1 MEKIYDVLIFGAGVV
16 GSCIASDLARSGYSV
31 CLVDKASDVSTGA
44 SKANSGLV
52 HAGFDA
58 KPGTLKAKL
67 NVEGNKMYP
76 SVCKRLGLPLRKL
89 GAVVI
94 GNNKNTVNE
103 LYARGL
109 ENGVKNLF
117 VLSRDELLKILPNIT
132 ENVTCGLLAKDAY
145 VVCPYLLTICL
156 AEEAILN
163 GATVLLEFDA
173 NKIRK
178 NNGVFEISDGKTTVF
193 AKKVINSAGAG
204 VNQIA
209 KLLGTETYD
218 IQFKRGEYFV
228 LEQSEAHI
236 APVTVFPLPEKGS
249 KGILIT
255 QTLDQNILVGPTSY
269 ESDDSTKTTRDG
281 LNLVAEKSGL
291 LLSNVNLRKSIRQFS
306 GVRTICGDDFVIEQ
320 SKIDSNILTL
330 AGICSPGLSS
340 APAISKYAIEKMG
353 LKFNPTIKN
362 KQIEPYFLFKNLKNA
377 EKEQLLAKDHTYGEL
392 VCKCENITKGDI
404 LFALNRPLKICSV
417 DGIKRRVRA
426 GMGRCQGGFCSL
438 PVAEIIA
445 KTRKIPIEKVLKE
458 NKNSNLFVYQIR
470 GGENNGNL

>member
-16 GSCIASDLARSGYSV
+16 GTCLATDLARSGYSV

-76 SVCKRLGLPLRKL
+76 SLCKRLGLKLRKL

-94 GNNKNTVNE
+94 GNNTQTVKE
-103 LYARGL
+103 LYDRGIA
-109 ENGVKNLF
+109 NGVKNLF
-117 VLSRDELLKILPNIT
+117 VLSREALLKILPNIT

-145 VVCPYLLTICL
+145 VVCPYLLTICM

-173 NKIRK
+173 KKTRK
-178 NNGVFEISDGKTTVF
+178 NNGIFEISDGKTTVF

-204 VNQIA
+204 VNDVA
-209 KLLGTETYD
+209 KLLKTETYP
-218 IQFKRGEYFV
+218 IIFKRGEYFV

-255 QTLDQNILVGPTSY
+255 QTLDGNILVGPTSY
-269 ESDDSTKTTRDG
+269 ESDDSTKTTREG
-281 LNLVAEKSGL
+281 LNLIAEKSGL

-320 SKIDSNILTL
+320 SKIDNDVLTL

-353 LKFNPTIKN
+353 LIYNPTIKN
-362 KQIEPYFLFKNLKNA
+362 KQIEPYFLFKDLKNA
-377 EKEQLLAKDHTYGEL
+377 EKNQLLSKDHTYGEL

-404 LFALNRPLKICSV
+404 LNALDRPLKIHSV

-426 GMGRCQGGFCSL
+426 GMGRCQGGFCSI

-445 KTRKIPIEKVLKE
+445 KTRKIPLEEVLKE
-458 NKNSNLFVYQIR
+458 NKNSNVFTYPIR
-470 GGENNGNL
+470 GGERND

>member
-16 GSCIASDLARSGYSV
+16 GTCLATDLARSGYSV

-76 SVCKRLGLPLRKL
+76 SLCKRLGLKLRKL

-94 GNNKNTVNE
+94 GNNTQTVKE
-103 LYARGL
+103 LYDRGIA
-109 ENGVKNLF
+109 NGVKNLF
-117 VLSRDELLKILPNIT
+117 VLSREDLLKILPNIT

-145 VVCPYLLTICL
+145 VVCPYLLTICM

-173 NKIRK
+173 KKIRK
-178 NNGVFEISDGKTTVF
+178 NNGLFEISDGKTTVF

-204 VNQIA
+204 VNDVA
-209 KLLGTETYD
+209 KLLKTETNP
-218 IQFKRGEYFV
+218 IIFKRGEYFV

-255 QTLDQNILVGPTSY
+255 QTLDGNILVGPTSY
-269 ESDDSTKTTRDG
+269 ESDDSTKTTREG

-320 SKIDSNILTL
+320 SKIDNDVLTL

-353 LKFNPTIKN
+353 LIYNPTIKN
-362 KQIEPYFLFKNLKNA
+362 KQIEPYFLFKDLKNA
-377 EKEQLLAKDHTYGEL
+377 EKNQLLSKDHTYGEL

-404 LFALNRPLKICSV
+404 LNALDRPLKIHSV

-426 GMGRCQGGFCSL
+426 GMGRCQGGFCSI

-445 KTRKIPIEKVLKE
+445 KTRKIPLEEVLKE
-458 NKNSNLFVYQIR
+458 NKNSNVFTYPIR
-470 GGENNGNL
+470 GGERND

>member
-16 GSCIASDLARSGYSV
+16 GTCLATDLARSGYSV

-76 SVCKRLGLPLRKL
+76 SLCKRLGLKLRKL

-94 GNNKNTVNE
+94 GNNTQTVKE
-103 LYARGL
+103 LYDRGIA
-109 ENGVKNLF
+109 NGVKNLF
-117 VLSRDELLKILPNIT
+117 VLSREELLKILPNIT

-145 VVCPYLLTICL
+145 VVCPYLLTICM

-173 NKIRK
+173 KKIRK
-178 NNGVFEISDGKTTVF
+178 NNGLFEISDGKTTVF

-204 VNQIA
+204 VNDVA
-209 KLLGTETYD
+209 KLLKTETYP
-218 IQFKRGEYFV
+218 IVFKRGEYFV

-255 QTLDQNILVGPTSY
+255 QTLDGNILVGPTSY
-269 ESDDSTKTTRDG
+269 ESDNSTKTTREG

-320 SKIDSNILTL
+320 SKIDNDVLTL

-353 LKFNPTIKN
+353 LIYNPTRKN
-362 KQIEPYFLFKNLKNA
+362 KQIEPYFLFKDLKNA
-377 EKEQLLAKDHTYGEL
+377 EKNQLLSKDHTYGEL

-404 LFALNRPLKICSV
+404 LNALDRPLKIHSV

-426 GMGRCQGGFCSL
+426 GMGRCQGGFCSI

-445 KTRKIPIEKVLKE
+445 KTRKIPLEEVLKE
-458 NKNSNLFVYQIR
+458 NKNSNVFTYPIR
-470 GGENNGNL
+470 GGERND

>member
-16 GSCIASDLARSGYSV
+16 GTCLATDLARSGYSV

-76 SVCKRLGLPLRKL
+76 SLCKRLGLKLRKL

-94 GNNKNTVNE
+94 GNNTQTVKE
-103 LYARGL
+103 LYDRGIA
-109 ENGVKNLF
+109 NGVKNLF
-117 VLSRDELLKILPNIT
+117 VLSREELLKILPNIT

-145 VVCPYLLTICL
+145 VVCPYLLTICM
-156 AEEAILN
+156 AEEAIIN

-173 NKIRK
+173 KKIRK
-178 NNGVFEISDGKTTVF
+178 NNGIFEISDGKTTVF

-204 VNQIA
+204 VNDVA
-209 KLLGTETYD
+209 KLLKTETYP
-218 IQFKRGEYFV
+218 IVFKRGEYFV

-255 QTLDQNILVGPTSY
+255 QTLDGNILVGPTSY
-269 ESDDSTKTTRDG
+269 ESDDSTKTTREG
-281 LNLVAEKSGL
+281 LNLVAEKSEL

-320 SKIDSNILTL
+320 SKIDNDVLTL

-353 LKFNPTIKN
+353 LIYNPTIKN
-362 KQIEPYFLFKNLKNA
+362 KQIEPYFLFKDLKNA
-377 EKEQLLAKDHTYGEL
+377 EKNQLLSKDHTYGEL

-404 LFALNRPLKICSV
+404 LNALDRPLKIHSV

-426 GMGRCQGGFCSL
+426 GMGRCQGGFCSI

-445 KTRKIPIEKVLKE
+445 KTRKIPLEEVLKE
-458 NKNSNLFVYQIR
+458 NKNSNVFTYPIR
-470 GGENNGNL
+470 GGERND

>member
-16 GSCIASDLARSGYSV
+16 GTCLATDLARSGYSV

-76 SVCKRLGLPLRKL
+76 SLCKRLGLKLRKL

-94 GNNKNTVNE
+94 GNNTQTVKE
-103 LYARGL
+103 LYDRGIA
-109 ENGVKNLF
+109 NGVKNLF
-117 VLSRDELLKILPNIT
+117 VLSREELLKILPNIT

-145 VVCPYLLTICL
+145 VVCPYLLTICM

-173 NKIRK
+173 KKIRK
-178 NNGVFEISDGKTTVF
+178 NNGIFEISDGKTTVF

-204 VNQIA
+204 VNDVA
-209 KLLGTETYD
+209 KLLKTETYP
-218 IQFKRGEYFV
+218 IVFKRGEYFV

-255 QTLDQNILVGPTSY
+255 QTLDGNILVGPTSY
-269 ESDDSTKTTRDG
+269 ESDDSTKTTREG

-306 GVRTICGDDFVIEQ
+306 GVRTICEDDFVIEQ
-320 SKIDSNILTL
+320 SKIDNDVLTL

-353 LKFNPTIKN
+353 LIYNPTIKN
-362 KQIEPYFLFKNLKNA
+362 KQIEPYFLFKDLKNA
-377 EKEQLLAKDHTYGEL
+377 EKNQLLSKDHTYGEL

-404 LFALNRPLKICSV
+404 LNALDRPLKIHSV

-426 GMGRCQGGFCSL
+426 GMGRCQGGFCSI

-445 KTRKIPIEKVLKE
+445 KTRKIPLEEVLKE
-458 NKNSNLFVYQIR
+458 NKNSNVFTYPIR
-470 GGENNGNL
+470 GGERND

>member
-16 GSCIASDLARSGYSV
+16 GTCLATDLARSGYSV

-76 SVCKRLGLPLRKL
+76 SLCKRLGLKLRKL

-94 GNNKNTVNE
+94 GNNTQTVKE
-103 LYARGL
+103 LYDRGIA
-109 ENGVKNLF
+109 NGVKNLF
-117 VLSRDELLKILPNIT
+117 VLSREELLKILPNIT

-145 VVCPYLLTICL
+145 VVCPYLLTICM

-173 NKIRK
+173 KKIRK
-178 NNGVFEISDGKTTVF
+178 NNGIFEISDGKTTVF

-204 VNQIA
+204 VNDVA
-209 KLLGTETYD
+209 KLLKTETYP
-218 IQFKRGEYFV
+218 IVFKRGEYFV

-255 QTLDQNILVGPTSY
+255 QTLDGNILVGPTSY
-269 ESDDSTKTTRDG
+269 ESDDSTKTTREG

-320 SKIDSNILTL
+320 SKIDNDVLTL

-353 LKFNPTIKN
+353 LIYNPTIKN
-362 KQIEPYFLFKNLKNA
+362 KQIEPYFLFKDLKNA
-377 EKEQLLAKDHTYGEL
+377 EKNQLLSKDHTYGEL

-404 LFALNRPLKICSV
+404 LNALDRPLKIHSV

-426 GMGRCQGGFCSL
+426 GMGRCQGGFCSI

-445 KTRKIPIEKVLKE
+445 KTRKIPLEEVLKE
-458 NKNSNLFVYQIR
+458 NKNSNVFTYPIR
-470 GGENNGNL
+470 GGERND

>member
-16 GSCIASDLARSGYSV
+16 GTCLATDLARSGYSV

-76 SVCKRLGLPLRKL
+76 SLCKRLGLKLRKL

-94 GNNKNTVNE
+94 GNNTQTVKE
-103 LYARGL
+103 LYDRGIA
-109 ENGVKNLF
+109 NGVKNLF
-117 VLSRDELLKILPNIT
+117 ILSREELLKILPNIT

-145 VVCPYLLTICL
+145 VVCPYLLTICM

-173 NKIRK
+173 KKIRK
-178 NNGVFEISDGKTTVF
+178 NNGLFEISDGKTTVF

-204 VNQIA
+204 VNDVA
-209 KLLGTETYD
+209 KLLKTENYP
-218 IQFKRGEYFV
+218 IVFKRGEYFV

-255 QTLDQNILVGPTSY
+255 QTLDGNILVGPTSY
-269 ESDDSTKTTRDG
+269 ESDDSTKTTREG

-320 SKIDSNILTL
+320 SKIDNDVLTL

-353 LKFNPTIKN
+353 LIYNPTIKN
-362 KQIEPYFLFKNLKNA
+362 KQIEPYFLFKDLKNA
-377 EKEQLLAKDHTYGEL
+377 EKNQLLSKNHTYGEL

-404 LFALNRPLKICSV
+404 LNALDRPLKIHSV

-426 GMGRCQGGFCSL
+426 GMGRCQGGFCSI

-445 KTRKIPIEKVLKE
+445 KTRKIPLEEVLKE
-458 NKNSNLFVYQIR
+458 NKNSNVFTYPIR
-470 GGENNGNL
+470 GGERND

>member
-16 GSCIASDLARSGYSV
+16 GTCLATDLARSGYSV

-76 SVCKRLGLPLRKL
+76 SLCKRLGLKLRKL

-94 GNNKNTVNE
+94 GNNTQTVKE
-103 LYARGL
+103 LYDRGIA
-109 ENGVKNLF
+109 NGVKNLF
-117 VLSRDELLKILPNIT
+117 VLSREELLKILPNIT
-132 ENVTCGLLAKDAY
+132 ENATCGLLAKDAY
-145 VVCPYLLTICL
+145 VVCPYLLTICM

-173 NKIRK
+173 KKIRK
-178 NNGVFEISDGKTTVF
+178 NNEIFEISDGKTTVF
-193 AKKVINSAGAG
+193 AKKVVNSAGAG
-204 VNQIA
+204 VNDVA
-209 KLLGTETYD
+209 KLLKTETYP
-218 IQFKRGEYFV
+218 IVFKRGEYFV

-255 QTLDQNILVGPTSY
+255 QTLDGNILVGPTSY
-269 ESDDSTKTTRDG
+269 ESDDSTKTTREG

-320 SKIDSNILTL
+320 SKIDNDVLTL

-353 LKFNPTIKN
+353 LIYNPTIKN
-362 KQIEPYFLFKNLKNA
+362 KQIEPYFLFKDLKNA
-377 EKEQLLAKDHTYGEL
+377 EKNQLLSKDHTYGEL

-404 LFALNRPLKICSV
+404 LNALDRPLKIHSV

-426 GMGRCQGGFCSL
+426 GMGRCQGGFCSI

-445 KTRKIPIEKVLKE
+445 KTRKIPLEEVLKE
-458 NKNSNLFVYQIR
+458 NKNSNVFTYPIR
-470 GGENNGNL
+470 GGERND

>member
-16 GSCIASDLARSGYSV
+16 GTCLATDLARSGYSV

-76 SVCKRLGLPLRKL
+76 SLCKRLGLKLRKL

-94 GNNKNTVNE
+94 GNNTQTVKE
-103 LYARGL
+103 LYDRGIT
-109 ENGVKNLF
+109 NGVKNLF
-117 VLSRDELLKILPNIT
+117 VLSREELLKILPNIT

-145 VVCPYLLTICL
+145 VVCPYLLTICM
-156 AEEAILN
+156 AEEAIIN

-173 NKIRK
+173 KKIRK
-178 NNGVFEISDGKTTVF
+178 NNGIFEISDGKTTVF

-204 VNQIA
+204 VNDVA
-209 KLLGTETYD
+209 KLLKTETYP
-218 IQFKRGEYFV
+218 IVFKRGEYFV

-255 QTLDQNILVGPTSY
+255 QTLDGNILVGPTSY
-269 ESDDSTKTTRDG
+269 ESDDSTKTTREG

-320 SKIDSNILTL
+320 SKIDNDVLTL

-353 LKFNPTIKN
+353 LIYNPTIKN
-362 KQIEPYFLFKNLKNA
+362 KQIEPYFLFKDLKNA
-377 EKEQLLAKDHTYGEL
+377 EKNQLLSKDHTYGEL

-404 LFALNRPLKICSV
+404 LNALDRPLKIHSV

-426 GMGRCQGGFCSL
+426 GMGRCQGGFCSI

-445 KTRKIPIEKVLKE
+445 KTRKIPLEEVLKE
-458 NKNSNLFVYQIR
+458 NKNSNVFTYPIR
-470 GGENNGNL
+470 GGERND

>member
-16 GSCIASDLARSGYSV
+16 GTCVATDLTRSGYKV

-67 NVEGNKMYP
+67 NIEGNRMYP
-76 SVCKRLGLPLRKL
+76 SLCKRLGLPLRKL

-94 GNNKNTVNE
+94 GNNIQTVNE
-103 LYARGL
+103 LYARGVA
-109 ENGVKNLF
+109 NGVKNLF
-117 VLSRDELLKILPNIT
+117 VLSREELLKILPNIT

-145 VVCPYLLTICL
+145 VVCPYLLTICM
-156 AEEAILN
+156 AEEAIIN

-173 NKIRK
+173 KKIRK
-178 NNGVFEISDGKTTVF
+178 INGIFEISDGKTTVY
-193 AKKVINSAGAG
+193 AKKIINSAGAG
-204 VNQIA
+204 VNDVA
-209 KLLGTETYD
+209 KLLKTETYP
-218 IQFKRGEYFV
+218 IVFKRGEYFV

-255 QTLDQNILVGPTSY
+255 QTLDCNILVGPTSY
-269 ESDDSTKTTRDG
+269 ESDDSTKTTREG

-320 SKIDSNILTL
+320 SKIDSDVLTL

-353 LKFNPTIKN
+353 LVYNPNIKN
-362 KQIEPYFLFKNLKNA
+362 KQIEPYFLFKDLKNA
-377 EKEQLLAKDHTYGEL
+377 EKNQLLQQDHTYGEL

-404 LFALNRPLKICSV
+404 LNALNRPLKIHSV
-417 DGIKRRVRA
+417 DAIKRRVRA
-426 GMGRCQGGFCSL
+426 GMGRCQGGFCSI

-445 KTRKIPIEKVLKE
+445 KTRKIPLEEVLKE
-458 NKNSNLFVYQIR
+458 NRNSNVFVYPIR
-470 GGENNGNL
+470 GGEKND

>member
-1 MEKIYDVLIFGAGVV
+1 MEKIYDVLIFGAGVI
-16 GSCIASDLARSGYSV
+16 GTNIATDLARSGYSV

-76 SVCKRLGLPLRKL
+76 SLCKRLGLPLRKL

-94 GNNKNTVNE
+94 GNNIETVNE
-103 LYARGL
+103 LYNRGIA
-109 ENGVKNLF
+109 NGVKNLF
-117 VLSRDELLKILPNIT
+117 ILSRQELLKILPNIT
-132 ENVTCGLLAKDAY
+132 DNVTCGLLAKDAY
-145 VVCPYLLTICL
+145 VVCPYLLTICM
-156 AEEAILN
+156 AEESILN
-163 GATVLLEFDA
+163 GATVLLEFDTK
-173 NKIRK
+173 KIRK
-178 NNGVFEISDGKTTVF
+178 NNGIFEVSDGKTTIF
-193 AKKVINSAGAG
+193 AKKIINSAGAG
-204 VNQIA
+204 VNDIA
-209 KLLGTETYD
+209 KLLKTETYP
-218 IQFKRGEYFV
+218 IVFKRGEYFV

-236 APVTVFPLPEKGS
+236 APVTIFPLPEKGS

-291 LLSNVNLRKSIRQFS
+291 LISDVNLRKSIRQFS
-306 GVRTICGDDFVIEQ
+306 GVRAICGDDFVIEK
-320 SKIDSNILTL
+320 SKIDGDVLIL

-340 APAISKYAIEKMG
+340 APAISKYAIEKLG
-353 LKFNPTIKN
+353 LNFNPTIKN
-362 KQIEPYFLFKNLKNA
+362 KQIEPYFLFKDLKNA
-377 EKEQLLAKDHTYGEL
+377 EKNELLQKDHNFGEL

-404 LFALNRPLKICSV
+404 LNALNRPLKIHSV
-417 DGIKRRVRA
+417 DAIKRRVRA
-426 GMGRCQGGFCSL
+426 GMGRCQGGFCSI

-445 KTRKIPIEKVLKE
+445 KSRKIPLEDVLKE
-458 NKNSNLFVYQIR
+458 NKNSNVFVYPIR
-470 GGENNGNL
+470 GGKKND

>member
-16 GSCIASDLARSGYSV
+16 GTCLATDLARSGYSV

-76 SVCKRLGLPLRKL
+76 SLCKRLGLKLRKL

-94 GNNKNTVNE
+94 GNNTQTVKE
-103 LYARGL
+103 LYNRGIT
-109 ENGVKNLF
+109 NGVKNLF
-117 VLSRDELLKILPNIT
+117 VLSREELIKILPNIT

-145 VVCPYLLTICL
+145 VVCPYLLTICM

-173 NKIRK
+173 KKIRK
-178 NNGVFEISDGKTTVF
+178 NNGIFEISDGKTTVF

-204 VNQIA
+204 VNDVA
-209 KLLGTETYD
+209 KLLKTETYP
-218 IQFKRGEYFV
+218 IVFKRGEYFV

-255 QTLDQNILVGPTSY
+255 QTLDGNILVGPTSY
-269 ESDDSTKTTRDG
+269 ESDDSTKTTREG

-320 SKIDSNILTL
+320 SKIDNDVLTL

-353 LKFNPTIKN
+353 LIYNPTIKN
-362 KQIEPYFLFKNLKNA
+362 KQIEPYFLFKDLKNA
-377 EKEQLLAKDHTYGEL
+377 EKNQLLSKDHTYGEL

-404 LFALNRPLKICSV
+404 LNALDRPLKIHSV

-426 GMGRCQGGFCSL
+426 GMGRCQGGFCSI

-445 KTRKIPIEKVLKE
+445 KTRKIPLEEVLKE
-458 NKNSNLFVYQIR
+458 NKNSNVFTYPIR
-470 GGENNGNL
+470 GGERND

>member
-16 GSCIASDLARSGYSV
+16 GTCLATDLARSGYSV

-76 SVCKRLGLPLRKL
+76 SLCKRLGLKLRKL

-94 GNNKNTVNE
+94 GNNTQTVKE
-103 LYARGL
+103 LYDRGIA
-109 ENGVKNLF
+109 NGVKNLF
-117 VLSRDELLKILPNIT
+117 VLSREELLKILPNIT

-145 VVCPYLLTICL
+145 VVCPYLLTICM

-173 NKIRK
+173 KKIRK
-178 NNGVFEISDGKTTVF
+178 NNGIFEISDGKTTVF

-204 VNQIA
+204 VNDVA
-209 KLLGTETYD
+209 KLLKTETYP
-218 IQFKRGEYFV
+218 IVFKRGEYFV

-255 QTLDQNILVGPTSY
+255 QTLDRNILVGPTSY
-269 ESDDSTKTTRDG
+269 ESDDSTKTTREG

-320 SKIDSNILTL
+320 SKIDNDVLTL

-353 LKFNPTIKN
+353 LIYNPTIKN
-362 KQIEPYFLFKNLKNA
+362 KQIEPYFLFKDLKNA
-377 EKEQLLAKDHTYGEL
+377 EKNQLLSKDHTYGEL

-404 LFALNRPLKICSV
+404 LNALDRPLKIHSV

-426 GMGRCQGGFCSL
+426 GMGRCQGGFCSI

-445 KTRKIPIEKVLKE
+445 KTRKIPLEEVLKE
-458 NKNSNLFVYQIR
+458 NKNSNVFTYPIR
-470 GGENNGNL
+470 GGERND

>member
-16 GSCIASDLARSGYSV
+16 GTCLATDLARSGYSV

-76 SVCKRLGLPLRKL
+76 SLCKRLGLKLRKL

-94 GNNKNTVNE
+94 GNNTQTVKE
-103 LYARGL
+103 LYNRGIA
-109 ENGVKNLF
+109 NGVKNLF
-117 VLSRDELLKILPNIT
+117 VLSREELLKILPNIT

-145 VVCPYLLTICL
+145 VVCPYLLTICM
-156 AEEAILN
+156 AEEAIIN

-173 NKIRK
+173 KKIRK
-178 NNGVFEISDGKTTVF
+178 NNGLFEISDGKTTVF

-204 VNQIA
+204 VNDVA
-209 KLLGTETYD
+209 KLLKTETYP
-218 IQFKRGEYFV
+218 IVFKRGEYFV

-255 QTLDQNILVGPTSY
+255 QTLDGNILVGPTSY
-269 ESDDSTKTTRDG
+269 ESDDSTKTTREG

-320 SKIDSNILTL
+320 SKIDNDVLTL

-353 LKFNPTIKN
+353 LIYNPTIRN
-362 KQIEPYFLFKNLKNA
+362 KQIEPYFLFKDLKNA
-377 EKEQLLAKDHTYGEL
+377 EKNQLLSKDHTYGEL

-404 LFALNRPLKICSV
+404 LNALDRPLKIHSV

-426 GMGRCQGGFCSL
+426 GMGRCQGGFCSI

-445 KTRKIPIEKVLKE
+445 KTRKIPLEEVLKE
-458 NKNSNLFVYQIR
+458 NKNSNVFTYPIR
-470 GGENNGNL
+470 GGERND

>member
-16 GSCIASDLARSGYSV
+16 GTCLATDLARSGYSV

-76 SVCKRLGLPLRKL
+76 SLCKRLGLKLRKL

-94 GNNKNTVNE
+94 GNNTQTVKE
-103 LYARGL
+103 LYDRGIA
-109 ENGVKNLF
+109 NGVKNLF
-117 VLSRDELLKILPNIT
+117 VLSREELLKILPNIT

-145 VVCPYLLTICL
+145 VVCPYLLTICM

-173 NKIRK
+173 KKIRK
-178 NNGVFEISDGKTTVF
+178 NYGIFEISDGKTTVF

-204 VNQIA
+204 VNDVA
-209 KLLGTETYD
+209 KLLKTETYP
-218 IQFKRGEYFV
+218 IVFKRGEYFV

-255 QTLDQNILVGPTSY
+255 QTLDGNILVGPTSY
-269 ESDDSTKTTRDG
+269 ESDDSTKTTREG

-291 LLSNVNLRKSIRQFS
+291 LLANVNLRKSIRQFS

-320 SKIDSNILTL
+320 SKIDNDVLTL

-353 LKFNPTIKN
+353 LIYNPTIKN
-362 KQIEPYFLFKNLKNA
+362 KQIEPYFLFKDLKNA
-377 EKEQLLAKDHTYGEL
+377 EKNQLLSKDHTYGEL

-404 LFALNRPLKICSV
+404 LNALDRPLKIHSV

-426 GMGRCQGGFCSL
+426 GMGRCQGGFCSI

-445 KTRKIPIEKVLKE
+445 KTRKIPLEEVLKE
-458 NKNSNLFVYQIR
+458 NKNSNVFTYPIR
-470 GGENNGNL
+470 GGERND

>member
-16 GSCIASDLARSGYSV
+16 GTCLATDLARSGYSV

-76 SVCKRLGLPLRKL
+76 SLCKRLGLKLRRL

-94 GNNKNTVNE
+94 GNNTQTVKE
-103 LYARGL
+103 LYNRGIA
-109 ENGVKNLF
+109 NGVKNLF
-117 VLSRDELLKILPNIT
+117 VLSREELLKILPNIT

-145 VVCPYLLTICL
+145 VVCPYLLTICM
-156 AEEAILN
+156 AEEAIIN

-173 NKIRK
+173 KKIRK
-178 NNGVFEISDGKTTVF
+178 NNGIFEISDGKTTVF

-204 VNQIA
+204 VNDVA
-209 KLLGTETYD
+209 KLLKTETYP
-218 IQFKRGEYFV
+218 IVFKRGEYFV

-255 QTLDQNILVGPTSY
+255 QTLDGNILVGPTSY
-269 ESDDSTKTTRDG
+269 ESDDSTKTTREG

-320 SKIDSNILTL
+320 SKIDNDVLTL

-353 LKFNPTIKN
+353 LIYNPTIKN
-362 KQIEPYFLFKNLKNA
+362 KQIEPYFLFKDLKNA
-377 EKEQLLAKDHTYGEL
+377 EKNQLLSKDHTYGEL

-404 LFALNRPLKICSV
+404 LNALDRPLKIHSV

-426 GMGRCQGGFCSL
+426 GMGRCQGGFCSI

-445 KTRKIPIEKVLKE
+445 KTRKIPLEEVLKE
-458 NKNSNLFVYQIR
+458 NKNSNVFTYPIR
-470 GGENNGNL
+470 GGERND

>member
-16 GSCIASDLARSGYSV
+16 GTCLATDLARSGYSV

-76 SVCKRLGLPLRKL
+76 SLCKRLGLKLRKL

-94 GNNKNTVNE
+94 GNNTQTVKE
-103 LYARGL
+103 LYDRGIA
-109 ENGVKNLF
+109 NGVKNLF
-117 VLSRDELLKILPNIT
+117 VLSREELLKILPNIT

-145 VVCPYLLTICL
+145 VVCPYLLTICM

-173 NKIRK
+173 KKIRK
-178 NNGVFEISDGKTTVF
+178 NNGLFEISDGKTTVF

-204 VNQIA
+204 VNDVA
-209 KLLGTETYD
+209 KLLKTETYP
-218 IQFKRGEYFV
+218 IIFKRGEYFV

-255 QTLDQNILVGPTSY
+255 QTLDGNILVGPTSY
-269 ESDDSTKTTRDG
+269 ESDDSTKTTREG

-320 SKIDSNILTL
+320 SKIDNDVLTL

-353 LKFNPTIKN
+353 LIYNPTIKN
-362 KQIEPYFLFKNLKNA
+362 KQIEPYFLFKDLKNA
-377 EKEQLLAKDHTYGEL
+377 EKNQLLSKDHTYGEL

-404 LFALNRPLKICSV
+404 LNALDRPLKIHSV

-426 GMGRCQGGFCSL
+426 GMGRCQGGFCSI

-445 KTRKIPIEKVLKE
+445 KTRKIPLEEVLKE
-458 NKNSNLFVYQIR
+458 NKNSNVFTYPIR
-470 GGENNGNL
+470 GGERND

>member
-16 GSCIASDLARSGYSV
+16 GTCLATDLARSGYSV

-76 SVCKRLGLPLRKL
+76 SLCKRLGLKLRKL

-94 GNNKNTVNE
+94 GNNTQTVKE
-103 LYARGL
+103 LYDRGIA
-109 ENGVKNLF
+109 NGVKNLF
-117 VLSRDELLKILPNIT
+117 VLSREELLKILPNIT

-145 VVCPYLLTICL
+145 VVCPYLLTICM

-173 NKIRK
+173 KKIRK
-178 NNGVFEISDGKTTVF
+178 NNGFFEISDGKTTVF

-204 VNQIA
+204 VNDVA
-209 KLLGTETYD
+209 KLLKTETYP
-218 IQFKRGEYFV
+218 IVFKRGEYFV
-228 LEQSEAHI
+228 LEQREAHI

-255 QTLDQNILVGPTSY
+255 QTLDGNILVGPTSY
-269 ESDDSTKTTRDG
+269 ESDDSTKTTREG

-320 SKIDSNILTL
+320 SKIDNDVLTL

-353 LKFNPTIKN
+353 LIYNPTIKN
-362 KQIEPYFLFKNLKNA
+362 KQIEPYFLFKDLKNA
-377 EKEQLLAKDHTYGEL
+377 EKNQLLSKDHTYGEL

-404 LFALNRPLKICSV
+404 LNALDRPLKIHSV

-426 GMGRCQGGFCSL
+426 GMGRCQGGFCSI

-445 KTRKIPIEKVLKE
+445 KTRKIPLEEVLKE
-458 NKNSNLFVYQIR
+458 NKNSNVFTYPIR
-470 GGENNGNL
+470 GGERND

>member
-16 GSCIASDLARSGYSV
+16 GTCLATDLARSGYSV

-76 SVCKRLGLPLRKL
+76 SLCKRLGLKLRKL

-94 GNNKNTVNE
+94 GNNTQTVKE
-103 LYARGL
+103 LYDRGIA
-109 ENGVKNLF
+109 NGVKNLF
-117 VLSRDELLKILPNIT
+117 VLSREELLKILPNIT
-132 ENVTCGLLAKDAY
+132 ENVTCGLLAKDSY
-145 VVCPYLLTICL
+145 VVCPYLLTICM

-173 NKIRK
+173 KKIRK
-178 NNGVFEISDGKTTVF
+178 NNGLFEISDGKTTVF
-193 AKKVINSAGAG
+193 AKKIINSAGSG
-204 VNQIA
+204 VNDVA
-209 KLLGTETYD
+209 KLLKTETYP
-218 IQFKRGEYFV
+218 IVFKRGEYFI

-255 QTLDQNILVGPTSY
+255 QTLDGNILVGPTSY
-269 ESDDSTKTTRDG
+269 ESDDSTKTTREG

-320 SKIDSNILTL
+320 SKIDNDVLTL

-353 LKFNPTIKN
+353 LIYNPTIKN
-362 KQIEPYFLFKNLKNA
+362 KQIEPYFLFKDLKNA
-377 EKEQLLAKDHTYGEL
+377 EKNQLLSKNHTYGEL

-404 LFALNRPLKICSV
+404 LNALDRPLKIHSV

-426 GMGRCQGGFCSL
+426 GMGRCQGGFCSI

-445 KTRKIPIEKVLKE
+445 KTRKIPLEEVLKE
-458 NKNSNLFVYQIR
+458 NKNSNVFTYPIR
-470 GGENNGNL
+470 GGERND

>member
-16 GSCIASDLARSGYSV
+16 GTCLATDLARSGYSV

-76 SVCKRLGLPLRKL
+76 SLCKRLGLKLRKL

-94 GNNKNTVNE
+94 GNNTQTVKE
-103 LYARGL
+103 LYDRGIA
-109 ENGVKNLF
+109 NGVKNLF
-117 VLSRDELLKILPNIT
+117 VLSREELLKILPNIT

-145 VVCPYLLTICL
+145 VVCPYLLTICM

-173 NKIRK
+173 KKIRK
-178 NNGVFEISDGKTTVF
+178 NNGLFEISDGKTTVF

-204 VNQIA
+204 VNDVA
-209 KLLGTETYD
+209 KLLKTETYP
-218 IQFKRGEYFV
+218 IVFKRGEYFV

-255 QTLDQNILVGPTSY
+255 QTLDGNILVGPTSY
-269 ESDDSTKTTRDG
+269 ESDDSTKTTREG

-320 SKIDSNILTL
+320 SKIDNDVLTL

-353 LKFNPTIKN
+353 LIYNPTIKN
-362 KQIEPYFLFKNLKNA
+362 KQIEPYFLFKDLKNA
-377 EKEQLLAKDHTYGEL
+377 EKNQLLSKDHTYGEL

-404 LFALNRPLKICSV
+404 LNALDRPLKIHSV

-426 GMGRCQGGFCSL
+426 GMGRCQGGFCSI

-445 KTRKIPIEKVLKE
+445 KTRKIPLEEVLKE
-458 NKNSNLFVYQIR
+458 NKNSNVFTYPIR
-470 GGENNGNL
+470 GGERND

>member
-16 GSCIASDLARSGYSV
+16 GTCLATDLARSGYSV

-76 SVCKRLGLPLRKL
+76 SLCKRLGLKLRKL

-94 GNNKNTVNE
+94 GNNTQTVKE
-103 LYARGL
+103 LYDRGIA
-109 ENGVKNLF
+109 NGVKNLF
-117 VLSRDELLKILPNIT
+117 VLSREELLKILPNIT

-145 VVCPYLLTICL
+145 VVCPYLLTICM

-173 NKIRK
+173 KKIRK
-178 NNGVFEISDGKTTVF
+178 NNGLFEISDGKTTVF

-204 VNQIA
+204 VNDVA
-209 KLLGTETYD
+209 KLLKTETYP
-218 IQFKRGEYFV
+218 IIFKRGEYFV

-255 QTLDQNILVGPTSY
+255 QTLDGNILVGPTSY
-269 ESDDSTKTTRDG
+269 ESDDSTKTTREG

-320 SKIDSNILTL
+320 SKIDNDVLTL

-353 LKFNPTIKN
+353 LIYNPTIKN
-362 KQIEPYFLFKNLKNA
+362 KQIEPYFLFKDLKNA
-377 EKEQLLAKDHTYGEL
+377 EKNQLLSKDHTYGEL
-392 VCKCENITKGDI
+392 ICKCENITKGDI
-404 LFALNRPLKICSV
+404 LNALDRPLKIHSV

-426 GMGRCQGGFCSL
+426 GMGRCQGGFCSI

-445 KTRKIPIEKVLKE
+445 KTRKIPLEEVLKE
-458 NKNSNLFVYQIR
+458 NKNSNVFTYPIR
-470 GGENNGNL
+470 GGERND

>member
-16 GSCIASDLARSGYSV
+16 GTCLATDLARSGYSV

-76 SVCKRLGLPLRKL
+76 SLCKRLGLKLRKL

-94 GNNKNTVNE
+94 GNNKQTVKE
-103 LYARGL
+103 LYDRGIA
-109 ENGVKNLF
+109 NGVKNLF
-117 VLSRDELLKILPNIT
+117 VLSREELLKILPNIT

-145 VVCPYLLTICL
+145 VVCPYLLTICM

-173 NKIRK
+173 KKIRK
-178 NNGVFEISDGKTTVF
+178 NNGLFEIFDGKTTVF

-204 VNQIA
+204 VNDVA
-209 KLLGTETYD
+209 KLLKTETYP
-218 IQFKRGEYFV
+218 IIFKRGEYFV

-255 QTLDQNILVGPTSY
+255 QTLDGNILVGPTSY
-269 ESDDSTKTTRDG
+269 ESDDSTKTTREG

-320 SKIDSNILTL
+320 SKIDNDVLTL

-353 LKFNPTIKN
+353 LIYNPTIKN
-362 KQIEPYFLFKNLKNA
+362 KQIEPYFLFKDLKNA
-377 EKEQLLAKDHTYGEL
+377 EKNQLLSKDHTYGEL

-404 LFALNRPLKICSV
+404 LNALDRPLKIHSV

-426 GMGRCQGGFCSL
+426 GMGRCQGGFCSI

-445 KTRKIPIEKVLKE
+445 KTRKIPLEEVLKE
-458 NKNSNLFVYQIR
+458 NKNSNVFTYPIR
-470 GGENNGNL
+470 GGERND

>member
-16 GSCIASDLARSGYSV
+16 GTCLATDLARSGYSV

-76 SVCKRLGLPLRKL
+76 YLCKRLGLKLRKL

-94 GNNKNTVNE
+94 GNNTQTVKE
-103 LYARGL
+103 LYDRGIA
-109 ENGVKNLF
+109 NGVKNLF
-117 VLSRDELLKILPNIT
+117 VLSREELLKILPNIT

-145 VVCPYLLTICL
+145 VVCPYLLTICM

-173 NKIRK
+173 KKIRK
-178 NNGVFEISDGKTTVF
+178 NNGIFEISDGKTTVF

-204 VNQIA
+204 VNDVA
-209 KLLGTETYD
+209 KLLKTETYP
-218 IQFKRGEYFV
+218 IVFKRGEYFV

-255 QTLDQNILVGPTSY
+255 QTLDGNILVGPTSY
-269 ESDDSTKTTRDG
+269 ESDDSTKTTREG

-320 SKIDSNILTL
+320 SKIDNDVLTL

-353 LKFNPTIKN
+353 LIYNPTIKN
-362 KQIEPYFLFKNLKNA
+362 KQIEPYFLFKDLKNA
-377 EKEQLLAKDHTYGEL
+377 EKNQLLSKNHTYGEL

-404 LFALNRPLKICSV
+404 LNALDRPLKIHSV

-426 GMGRCQGGFCSL
+426 GMGRCQGGFCSI

-445 KTRKIPIEKVLKE
+445 KTRKIPLEEVLKE
-458 NKNSNLFVYQIR
+458 NKNSNVFTYPIR
-470 GGENNGNL
+470 GGERND

>member
-16 GSCIASDLARSGYSV
+16 GTCLATDLARSGYSV

-76 SVCKRLGLPLRKL
+76 SLCKRLGLKLRKL

-94 GNNKNTVNE
+94 GNNTQTVKE
-103 LYARGL
+103 LYDRGIA
-109 ENGVKNLF
+109 NGVKNLF
-117 VLSRDELLKILPNIT
+117 VLSREELLKILPNIT

-145 VVCPYLLTICL
+145 VVCPYLLTICM

-173 NKIRK
+173 KKIRK
-178 NNGVFEISDGKTTVF
+178 NNGIFEISDGKTTVF

-204 VNQIA
+204 VNDVA
-209 KLLGTETYD
+209 KLLKTKTYP
-218 IQFKRGEYFV
+218 IVFKRGEYFV

-255 QTLDQNILVGPTSY
+255 QTLDGNILVGPTSY
-269 ESDDSTKTTRDG
+269 ESDDSTKTTREG

-320 SKIDSNILTL
+320 SKIDNDVLTL

-353 LKFNPTIKN
+353 LIYNPTIKN
-362 KQIEPYFLFKNLKNA
+362 KQIEPYFLFKDLKNA
-377 EKEQLLAKDHTYGEL
+377 EKNQLLSKDHTYGEL

-404 LFALNRPLKICSV
+404 LNALDRPLKIHSV

-426 GMGRCQGGFCSL
+426 GMGRCQGGFCSI

-445 KTRKIPIEKVLKE
+445 KTRKISLEEVLKE
-458 NKNSNLFVYQIR
+458 NKNSNVFTYPIR
-470 GGENNGNL
+470 GGERND

>member
-16 GSCIASDLARSGYSV
+16 GTCLATDLARSGYSV

-76 SVCKRLGLPLRKL
+76 SLCKRLGLKLRKL

-94 GNNKNTVNE
+94 GNNTQTVKE
-103 LYARGL
+103 LYDRGIA
-109 ENGVKNLF
+109 NGVKNLF
-117 VLSRDELLKILPNIT
+117 VLPREELLKILPNIT

-145 VVCPYLLTICL
+145 VVCPYLLTICM

-173 NKIRK
+173 KKIRK
-178 NNGVFEISDGKTTVF
+178 NNGLFEISDGKTTVF

-204 VNQIA
+204 VNDVA
-209 KLLGTETYD
+209 KLLKTETYP
-218 IQFKRGEYFV
+218 IIFKRGEYFV

-255 QTLDQNILVGPTSY
+255 QTLDGNILVGPTSY
-269 ESDDSTKTTRDG
+269 ESDDSTKTTREG

-320 SKIDSNILTL
+320 SKIDNDVLTL

-353 LKFNPTIKN
+353 LIYNPTMKN
-362 KQIEPYFLFKNLKNA
+362 KQIEPYFLFKDLKNA
-377 EKEQLLAKDHTYGEL
+377 EKNQLLSKDHTYGEL

-404 LFALNRPLKICSV
+404 LNALDRPLKIHSV

-426 GMGRCQGGFCSL
+426 GMGRCQGGFCSI

-445 KTRKIPIEKVLKE
+445 KTRKIPLEEVLKE
-458 NKNSNLFVYQIR
+458 NKNSNVFTYPIR
-470 GGENNGNL
+470 GGERND

>member
-16 GSCIASDLARSGYSV
+16 GTCLATDLARSGYSV

-76 SVCKRLGLPLRKL
+76 SLCKRLGLKLRKL

-94 GNNKNTVNE
+94 GNNTQTVKE
-103 LYARGL
+103 LYDRGIA
-109 ENGVKNLF
+109 NGVKNLF
-117 VLSRDELLKILPNIT
+117 VLSREELLKILPNIT

-145 VVCPYLLTICL
+145 VVCPYLLTICM

-173 NKIRK
+173 KKIRK
-178 NNGVFEISDGKTTVF
+178 NNGLFEISDGKTTVF

-204 VNQIA
+204 VNDVA
-209 KLLGTETYD
+209 KLLKTETYP
-218 IQFKRGEYFV
+218 IVFKRGEYFV

-255 QTLDQNILVGPTSY
+255 QTLDGNILVGPTSY
-269 ESDDSTKTTRDG
+269 ESDDSTKTTREG

-320 SKIDSNILTL
+320 SKIDNDVLTL

-353 LKFNPTIKN
+353 LIYNPTIKN
-362 KQIEPYFLFKNLKNA
+362 KQIEPYFLFKDLKNA
-377 EKEQLLAKDHTYGEL
+377 EKNQLLSKDHTYGEL

-404 LFALNRPLKICSV
+404 LNALDRPLKIHSV

-426 GMGRCQGGFCSL
+426 GMGRCQGGFCFI

-445 KTRKIPIEKVLKE
+445 KTRKIPLEEVLKE
-458 NKNSNLFVYQIR
+458 NKNSNVFTYPIR
-470 GGENNGNL
+470 GGERND

>member
-16 GSCIASDLARSGYSV
+16 GTCLATDLAKSGYSV

-76 SVCKRLGLPLRKL
+76 SLCKRLGLKLRKL

-94 GNNKNTVNE
+94 GNNTQTVNE
-103 LYARGL
+103 LYDRGIA
-109 ENGVKNLF
+109 NGVKNLF
-117 VLSRDELLKILPNIT
+117 VLSREELLKILPNIT

-145 VVCPYLLTICL
+145 VVCPYLLTICM

-163 GATVLLEFDA
+163 GAIVLLEFDA
-173 NKIRK
+173 KKIRK
-178 NNGVFEISDGKTTVF
+178 NNGIFEISDEKTTVF

-204 VNQIA
+204 VNDVA
-209 KLLGTETYD
+209 KLLKTENYP
-218 IQFKRGEYFV
+218 IIFKRGEYFV

-255 QTLDQNILVGPTSY
+255 QTLDGNILVGPTSY
-269 ESDDSTKTTRDG
+269 ESDDSTKTTREG

-291 LLSNVNLRKSIRQFS
+291 LLSNVNLRKSIRQYS

-320 SKIDSNILTL
+320 SKIDNDVLTL

-353 LKFNPTIKN
+353 LIYNPTIKN
-362 KQIEPYFLFKNLKNA
+362 KQIEPYFLFKDLKNA
-377 EKEQLLAKDHTYGEL
+377 EKNQLLSKDHTYGEL

-404 LFALNRPLKICSV
+404 LNALDRPLKIHSV

-426 GMGRCQGGFCSL
+426 GMGRCQGGFCSI

-445 KTRKIPIEKVLKE
+445 KTRKIPLEEVLKE
-458 NKNSNLFVYQIR
+458 NKNSNVFTYPIR
-470 GGENNGNL
+470 GGERND

>member
-16 GSCIASDLARSGYSV
+16 GTCLATDLARSGYSV

-76 SVCKRLGLPLRKL
+76 SLCKRLGLKLRKL

-94 GNNKNTVNE
+94 GNNTQTVKE
-103 LYARGL
+103 LYDRGIA
-109 ENGVKNLF
+109 NGVKNLF
-117 VLSRDELLKILPNIT
+117 VLSREELLKILPNIT

-145 VVCPYLLTICL
+145 VVCPYLLTICM

-173 NKIRK
+173 KKIRK
-178 NNGVFEISDGKTTVF
+178 NNGLFEISDGKTTVF

-204 VNQIA
+204 VNDVA
-209 KLLGTETYD
+209 KLLKTETYP
-218 IQFKRGEYFV
+218 IVFKRGEYFV

-255 QTLDQNILVGPTSY
+255 QTLDGNILVGPTSY
-269 ESDDSTKTTRDG
+269 ESDDSTKTTREG

-320 SKIDSNILTL
+320 SKIDNDVLTL

-353 LKFNPTIKN
+353 LIYNPTIKN
-362 KQIEPYFLFKNLKNA
+362 KQIEPYFLFKDLKNA
-377 EKEQLLAKDHTYGEL
+377 EKNQLLSKDHTYGEL

-404 LFALNRPLKICSV
+404 LNALDRPLKIHSV

-426 GMGRCQGGFCSL
+426 GMGRCQGGFCSI

-445 KTRKIPIEKVLKE
+445 KTRKIPLEEVLKE
-458 NKNSNLFVYQIR
+458 NKNSNVFTYPIR
-470 GGENNGNL
+470 GGERNE

>member
-16 GSCIASDLARSGYSV
+16 GTCLATDLARSGYSV

-76 SVCKRLGLPLRKL
+76 SLCKRLGLKLRKL

-94 GNNKNTVNE
+94 GNNTQTVKE
-103 LYARGL
+103 LYDRGIA
-109 ENGVKNLF
+109 NGVKNLF
-117 VLSRDELLKILPNIT
+117 VLSREELLKILPNIT

-145 VVCPYLLTICL
+145 VVCPYLLTICM

-163 GATVLLEFDA
+163 GATALLEFDA
-173 NKIRK
+173 KKIRK
-178 NNGVFEISDGKTTVF
+178 NNGLFEISDGKTTVF

-204 VNQIA
+204 VNDVA
-209 KLLGTETYD
+209 KLLKTETYP
-218 IQFKRGEYFV
+218 IVFKRGEYFV

-255 QTLDQNILVGPTSY
+255 QTLDGNILVGPTSY
-269 ESDDSTKTTRDG
+269 ESDDSTKTTREG
-281 LNLVAEKSGL
+281 LNLIAEKSGL

-320 SKIDSNILTL
+320 SKIDNDVLTL

-353 LKFNPTIKN
+353 LIYNPTIKN
-362 KQIEPYFLFKNLKNA
+362 KQIEPYFLFKDLKNA
-377 EKEQLLAKDHTYGEL
+377 EKNQLLSKDHTYGEL

-404 LFALNRPLKICSV
+404 LNALDRPLKIHSV

-426 GMGRCQGGFCSL
+426 GMGRCQGGFCSI

-445 KTRKIPIEKVLKE
+445 KTRKIPLEEVLKE
-458 NKNSNLFVYQIR
+458 NKNSNVFTYPIR
-470 GGENNGNL
+470 GGERID

>member
-16 GSCIASDLARSGYSV
+16 GTCLATDLARSGYSV

-76 SVCKRLGLPLRKL
+76 SLCKRLGLKLRKL

-94 GNNKNTVNE
+94 GNNTQTVKE
-103 LYARGL
+103 LYDRGIA
-109 ENGVKNLF
+109 NGVKNLF
-117 VLSRDELLKILPNIT
+117 VLSREELLKILPNIT

-145 VVCPYLLTICL
+145 VVCPYLLTICM

-173 NKIRK
+173 KKIRK
-178 NNGVFEISDGKTTVF
+178 INGIFEISDGKTTVF

-204 VNQIA
+204 VNDVA
-209 KLLGTETYD
+209 KLLKTETYP
-218 IQFKRGEYFV
+218 IVYKRGEYFV

-255 QTLDQNILVGPTSY
+255 QTLDGNILVGPTSY
-269 ESDDSTKTTRDG
+269 ESDDSTKTTREG

-320 SKIDSNILTL
+320 SKIDNDVLTL

-353 LKFNPTIKN
+353 LIYNPTIKN
-362 KQIEPYFLFKNLKNA
+362 KQIEPYFLFKDLKNA
-377 EKEQLLAKDHTYGEL
+377 EKNQLLSKDHTYGEL

-404 LFALNRPLKICSV
+404 LNALDRPLKIHSV

-426 GMGRCQGGFCSL
+426 GMGRCQGGFCSI

-445 KTRKIPIEKVLKE
+445 KTRKISLEEVLKE
-458 NKNSNLFVYQIR
+458 NKNSNVFTYPIR
-470 GGENNGNL
+470 GGERND

>member
-16 GSCIASDLARSGYSV
+16 GTCLATDLARSGYSV

-76 SVCKRLGLPLRKL
+76 SLCKRLGLKLRKL

-94 GNNKNTVNE
+94 GNNTQTVKE
-103 LYARGL
+103 LYDRGIA
-109 ENGVKNLF
+109 NGVKNLF
-117 VLSRDELLKILPNIT
+117 VLSREELSKILPNIT

-145 VVCPYLLTICL
+145 VVCPYLLTICM

-173 NKIRK
+173 KKIRK
-178 NNGVFEISDGKTTVF
+178 NNGIFEISDGKTTVF

-204 VNQIA
+204 VNDVA
-209 KLLGTETYD
+209 KLLKTETYP
-218 IQFKRGEYFV
+218 IVFKRGEYFV

-255 QTLDQNILVGPTSY
+255 QTLDGNILVGPTSY
-269 ESDDSTKTTRDG
+269 ESDDSTKTTREG

-320 SKIDSNILTL
+320 SKIDNDVLTL

-353 LKFNPTIKN
+353 LIYNPTIKN
-362 KQIEPYFLFKNLKNA
+362 KQIEPYFLFKDLKNA
-377 EKEQLLAKDHTYGEL
+377 EKNQLLSKDHTYGEL

-404 LFALNRPLKICSV
+404 LNALDRPLKIHSV

-426 GMGRCQGGFCSL
+426 GMGRCQGGFCSI

-445 KTRKIPIEKVLKE
+445 KTRKIPLEEVLKE
-458 NKNSNLFVYQIR
+458 NKNSNVFTYPIR
-470 GGENNGNL
+470 GGERND

>member
-16 GSCIASDLARSGYSV
+16 GTCLATDLARSGYSV

-76 SVCKRLGLPLRKL
+76 SLCKRLGLKLRKL

-94 GNNKNTVNE
+94 GNNTQTVKE
-103 LYARGL
+103 LYDRGIA
-109 ENGVKNLF
+109 NGVKNLF
-117 VLSRDELLKILPNIT
+117 VLSREELLKILPNIT

-145 VVCPYLLTICL
+145 VVCPYLLTICM

-163 GATVLLEFDA
+163 GAIVLLEFDA
-173 NKIRK
+173 KKIRK
-178 NNGVFEISDGKTTVF
+178 NNGIFEISDGKTTVF
-193 AKKVINSAGAG
+193 AKKVVNSAGAG
-204 VNQIA
+204 VNDVA
-209 KLLGTETYD
+209 KLLKTETYP
-218 IQFKRGEYFV
+218 IVFKRGEYFV

-255 QTLDQNILVGPTSY
+255 QTLDGNILVGPTSY
-269 ESDDSTKTTRDG
+269 ESDDSTKTTREG

-320 SKIDSNILTL
+320 SKIDNDVLTL

-353 LKFNPTIKN
+353 LIYNPTIKN
-362 KQIEPYFLFKNLKNA
+362 KQIEPYFLFKDLKNA
-377 EKEQLLAKDHTYGEL
+377 EKNQLLSKDHTYGEL

-404 LFALNRPLKICSV
+404 LNALDRPLKIHSV

-426 GMGRCQGGFCSL
+426 GMGRCQGGFCSI

-445 KTRKIPIEKVLKE
+445 KTRKISLEEVLKE
-458 NKNSNLFVYQIR
+458 NKNSNVFTYPIR
-470 GGENNGNL
+470 GGERND

>member
-16 GSCIASDLARSGYSV
+16 GTCLATDLARSGYSV

-76 SVCKRLGLPLRKL
+76 SLCKRLGLKLRKL

-94 GNNKNTVNE
+94 GNNTQTVKE
-103 LYARGL
+103 LYDRGIA
-109 ENGVKNLF
+109 NGVKNLF
-117 VLSRDELLKILPNIT
+117 VLSREELLKILPNIT

-145 VVCPYLLTICL
+145 VVCPYLLTICM
-156 AEEAILN
+156 AEEAIIN

-173 NKIRK
+173 KKIRK
-178 NNGVFEISDGKTTVF
+178 NNGIFEISDGKTTVF

-204 VNQIA
+204 VNDVA
-209 KLLGTETYD
+209 KLLKTETYP
-218 IQFKRGEYFV
+218 IVFKRGEYFV

-255 QTLDQNILVGPTSY
+255 QTLDGNILVGPTSY
-269 ESDDSTKTTRDG
+269 ESDDSTKTTREG

-306 GVRTICGDDFVIEQ
+306 GVRTICGEDFVIEQ
-320 SKIDSNILTL
+320 SKIDNDVLTL

-353 LKFNPTIKN
+353 LIYNPTIKN
-362 KQIEPYFLFKNLKNA
+362 KQIEPYFLFKDLKNA
-377 EKEQLLAKDHTYGEL
+377 EKNQLLSKDHTYGEL

-404 LFALNRPLKICSV
+404 LNALDRPLKIHSV

-426 GMGRCQGGFCSL
+426 GMGRCQGGFCSI

-445 KTRKIPIEKVLKE
+445 KTRKIPLEEVLKE
-458 NKNSNLFVYQIR
+458 NKNSNVFTYPIR
-470 GGENNGNL
+470 GGERND

>member
-16 GSCIASDLARSGYSV
+16 GTCLATDLARSGYSV

-76 SVCKRLGLPLRKL
+76 SLCKRLGLKLRKL

-94 GNNKNTVNE
+94 GNNTQTVKE
-103 LYARGL
+103 LYDRGIA
-109 ENGVKNLF
+109 NGVKNLF
-117 VLSRDELLKILPNIT
+117 VLSREELLKILPNIT

-145 VVCPYLLTICL
+145 VVCPYLLTICM

-173 NKIRK
+173 KKIRK
-178 NNGVFEISDGKTTVF
+178 NNGIFEISDGKTTVF

-204 VNQIA
+204 VNDVA
-209 KLLGTETYD
+209 KLLKTKTYP
-218 IQFKRGEYFV
+218 IVLKRGEYFV

-255 QTLDQNILVGPTSY
+255 QTLDGNILVGPTSY
-269 ESDDSTKTTRDG
+269 ESDDSTKTTREG

-320 SKIDSNILTL
+320 SKIDNDVLTL

-353 LKFNPTIKN
+353 LIYNPTIKN
-362 KQIEPYFLFKNLKNA
+362 KQIEPYFLFKGLKNA
-377 EKEQLLAKDHTYGEL
+377 EKNQLLSKDHTYGEL

-404 LFALNRPLKICSV
+404 LNALDRPLKIHSV

-426 GMGRCQGGFCSL
+426 GMGRCQGGFCSI

-445 KTRKIPIEKVLKE
+445 KTRKIPLEEVLKE
-458 NKNSNLFVYQIR
+458 NKNSNVFTYPIR
-470 GGENNGNL
+470 GGERND

>member
-16 GSCIASDLARSGYSV
+16 GTCLATDLARSGYSV

-76 SVCKRLGLPLRKL
+76 SLCKRLGLKLRKL

-94 GNNKNTVNE
+94 GNNTQTVKE
-103 LYARGL
+103 LYDRGIA
-109 ENGVKNLF
+109 NGVKNLF
-117 VLSRDELLKILPNIT
+117 VLSREELLKILPNIT
-132 ENVTCGLLAKDAY
+132 ENVTCGLLAKNAY
-145 VVCPYLLTICL
+145 VVCPYLLTICM

-173 NKIRK
+173 KKIRK
-178 NNGVFEISDGKTTVF
+178 NNGLFEISDGKTTVF

-204 VNQIA
+204 VNDVA
-209 KLLGTETYD
+209 KLLKTETYP
-218 IQFKRGEYFV
+218 IIFKRGEYFV

-255 QTLDQNILVGPTSY
+255 QTLDGNILVGPTSY
-269 ESDDSTKTTRDG
+269 ESDDSTKTTREG

-320 SKIDSNILTL
+320 SKIDNDVLTL

-353 LKFNPTIKN
+353 LIYNPTIKN
-362 KQIEPYFLFKNLKNA
+362 KQIEPYFLFKDLKNA
-377 EKEQLLAKDHTYGEL
+377 EKNQLLSKDHTYGEL

-404 LFALNRPLKICSV
+404 LNALDRPLKIHSV

-426 GMGRCQGGFCSL
+426 GMGRCQGGFCSI

-445 KTRKIPIEKVLKE
+445 KTRKIPLEEVLKE
-458 NKNSNLFVYQIR
+458 NKNSNVFTYPIR
-470 GGENNGNL
+470 GGERND

>member
-16 GSCIASDLARSGYSV
+16 GTCLATDLARSGYSV

-76 SVCKRLGLPLRKL
+76 SLCKRLGLKLRKL

-94 GNNKNTVNE
+94 GNNTQTVKE
-103 LYARGL
+103 LYDRGIA
-109 ENGVKNLF
+109 NGVKNLF
-117 VLSRDELLKILPNIT
+117 VLSREELLKILPNIT

-145 VVCPYLLTICL
+145 VVCPYLLTICM

-173 NKIRK
+173 KIIRK
-178 NNGVFEISDGKTTVF
+178 NNGIFEISDGKTTVF

-204 VNQIA
+204 VNDVA
-209 KLLGTETYD
+209 KLLKTETYP
-218 IQFKRGEYFV
+218 IVFKRGEYFV

-255 QTLDQNILVGPTSY
+255 QTLDGNILVGPTSY
-269 ESDDSTKTTRDG
+269 ESDDSTKTTREG

-306 GVRTICGDDFVIEQ
+306 GVRPICGDDFVIEQ
-320 SKIDSNILTL
+320 SKIDNDVLTL

-353 LKFNPTIKN
+353 LIYNPTIKN
-362 KQIEPYFLFKNLKNA
+362 KQIEPYFLFKDLKNA
-377 EKEQLLAKDHTYGEL
+377 EKNQLLSKDHTYGEL
-392 VCKCENITKGDI
+392 ICKCENITKGDI
-404 LFALNRPLKICSV
+404 LNALDRPLKIHSV

-426 GMGRCQGGFCSL
+426 GMGRCQGGFCSI

-445 KTRKIPIEKVLKE
+445 KTRKIPLEEVLKE
-458 NKNSNLFVYQIR
+458 NKNSNVFTYPIR
-470 GGENNGNL
+470 GGERND

>member
-16 GSCIASDLARSGYSV
+16 GTCLATDLARSGYSV

-76 SVCKRLGLPLRKL
+76 SLCKRLGLKLRKL

-94 GNNKNTVNE
+94 GNNTQTVKE
-103 LYARGL
+103 LYDRGIA
-109 ENGVKNLF
+109 NGVKNLF
-117 VLSRDELLKILPNIT
+117 VLSREELLKILPNIT

-145 VVCPYLLTICL
+145 VVCPYLLTICM

-173 NKIRK
+173 KKIRK
-178 NNGVFEISDGKTTVF
+178 NNGLFEISDGKTTVF

-204 VNQIA
+204 VNDVA
-209 KLLGTETYD
+209 KLLKTETYP
-218 IQFKRGEYFV
+218 IVFKRGEYFV

-255 QTLDQNILVGPTSY
+255 QTLDGNILVGPTSY
-269 ESDDSTKTTRDG
+269 ESDDSTKTTREG

-306 GVRTICGDDFVIEQ
+306 GVRTICEDDFVIEQ
-320 SKIDSNILTL
+320 SKIDNDVLTL

-353 LKFNPTIKN
+353 LIYNPTIKN
-362 KQIEPYFLFKNLKNA
+362 KQIEPYFLFKDLKNA
-377 EKEQLLAKDHTYGEL
+377 EKNQLLSKNHTYGEL

-404 LFALNRPLKICSV
+404 LNALDRPLKIHSV

-426 GMGRCQGGFCSL
+426 GMGRCQGGFCSI

-445 KTRKIPIEKVLKE
+445 KTRKIPLEEVLKE
-458 NKNSNLFVYQIR
+458 NKNSNVFTYPIR
-470 GGENNGNL
+470 GGERND